1 MKGEESA
8 FYAHHTPTD
17 PANLSSKK
25 TKTTPTTYLEK
36 SIPEKQITTIFT
48 IYKVNPFLISGE
60 SMYLGK
66 ARKDAAV
73 HL

>member
-1 MKGEESA
+1 MLIT
-8 FYAHHTPTD
+8 HLQTPPTS
-17 PANLSSKK
+17 PQKK
-25 TKTTPTTYLEK
+25 KKPKTTPTTYLEK